1 MNILSNDKKFK
12 IKSNQTD
19 INFYVSNNKNNNF
32 FALSNDINLN
42 SFKKKNFFDDFLK
55 EKTLINKMKFS
66 QNIEKNIDYNFDFNS
81 EKSNKK
87 NTFITSF
94 DNNNNN
100 NIKFSNSPKINSVN
114 INENLISQITNEIK
128 KYEIVKK
135 KPKIKNNNNSFNSN
149 SYVFFDKNS
158 NKNFINFNNE
168 NNNNNFFQ
176 INEIYQ
182 KQTLENFDKNI
193 SNKKNLII
201 KNLPYIIK
209 CMNKNK
215 FKTIFSKDFNDF
227 KLDYNNKYKKNYVNL
242 NQILIYQNMYQ
253 RNGVSNKKVK
263 NFYYVNN
270 IMKNK
275 KKFKK
280 FDDMNSTEKNEYYTY
295 KGNNNYYNNYNNN
308 NFNNNYNYNI
318 NNNYSNLNDDF
329 SEKKNSFFYNENDIN
344 KIILGKNMNN

>member
-32 FALSNDINLN
+32 FSLSHPINI
-42 SFKKKNFFDDFLK
+42 SYKKKNFLDDFIK

-66 QNIEKNIDYNFDFNS
+66 QKIENNNDYNYNNID
-81 EKSNKK
+81 EKSSNKK

-94 DNNNNN
+94 DKNNYNNNEN
-100 NIKFSNSPKINSVN
+100 KFTSNSPKVNSIN

-135 KPKIKNNNNSFNSN
+135 KPKHKNNNNNSNSFNSN
-149 SYVFFDKNS
+149 SYVFFKKNSS

-168 NNNNNFFQ
+168 NNNKNFFQ
-176 INEIYQ
+176 INELYK

-215 FKTIFSKDFNDF
+215 YKTIFSKDFNNF
-227 KLDYNNKYKKNYVNL
+227 KSDYENKYKKNYVNL
-242 NQILIYQNMYQ
+242 NQILI
-253 RNGVSNKKVK
+253 
-263 NFYYVNN
+263 
-270 IMKNK
+270 
-275 KKFKK
+275 
-280 FDDMNSTEKNEYYTY
+280 
-295 KGNNNYYNNYNNN
+295 
-308 NFNNNYNYNI
+308 
-318 NNNYSNLNDDF
+318 
-329 SEKKNSFFYNENDIN
+329 
-344 KIILGKNMNN
+344 